1 MCLHAFLY
9 IFSLQKKKNASSSRG
24 PPYTSN
30 EPLPPILLFK
40 GPTGQPAGLKRTEN
54 IYLNVVKQCLCGV

>member
-1 MCLHAFLY
+1 MHFY
-9 IFSLQKKKNASSSRG
+9 TFFHYKKKKKASSSRG